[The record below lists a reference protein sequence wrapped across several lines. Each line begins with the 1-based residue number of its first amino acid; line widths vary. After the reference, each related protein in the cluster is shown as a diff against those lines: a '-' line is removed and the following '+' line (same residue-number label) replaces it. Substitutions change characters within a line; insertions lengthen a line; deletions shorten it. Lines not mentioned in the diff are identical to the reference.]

1 MIPHPLRAAFALALA
16 LSLAARDAAADL
28 VIYDDAL
35 RNGFVDLSWPGPLPN
50 PDMNYCANFHV
61 YLGACTIFYKAH
73 DLNGLS
79 FGRPGQP
86 LTTAEYPQLTLW
98 IRGDAGG
105 ERLTV
110 QLRSGGNL
118 VASAPLE
125 AFVAGG
131 MIDNGAYQAVV
142 MPFAAPPLGYVG
154 AFDRIDLQDASG
166 IGGGD
171 AQWVFIDEIRLSAA
185 GDAIFASGFE
195 P

>member
-1 MIPHPLRAAFALALA
+1 MNSIPLRAALAFALCFVV
-16 LSLAARDAAADL
+16 RDAAADL
-28 VIYDDAL
+28 PIYDDAL

-50 PDMNYCANFHV
+50 PDMNYCADFHV
-61 YLGACTIFYKAH
+61 YQGVCTIFYKAH
-73 DLNGLS
+73 DWNGLS

-86 LTTAEYPQLTLW
+86 LTTAEYPQLTAW

-110 QLRSGGNL
+110 HLQSGGSV

-131 MIDNGAYQAVV
+131 TIGNGAYQAVV
-142 MPFAAPPLGYVG
+142 IPFAAPPLGYAG

-171 AQWVFIDEIRLSAA
+171 AQWVFIDEIRLVAA
-185 GDAIFASGFE
+185 GDVIFASGFE